1 MTKSNISRGIQNRKQ
16 YILYRKVC
24 IMLWIS
30 ALVAFI
36 ALLIGSITDFQKR
49 EVHDYVSYS
58 LIFAGFGISIIYS
71 ILTGTFYILQT
82 VMGFGIGVGL
92 AYAMFYL
99 GQWGGGDSKLLMGL
113 GAVFGFNIFNIYSIF
128 GEKNLLFMLFLINV
142 IIAGAVYGLLF
153 SVYLAIKH
161 RKQFIKNIKVWADKK
176 EIKLARIIL
185 LTFTVVSALIIIF
198 LIPQEYKLVFLSIVA
213 LLFFIFYIWLFVKI
227 IEESCMIKSI
237 PVSKLTEGDW
247 IYEDV
252 YIGKK
257 YITGPKDLG
266 ISKKQINLL
275 KNNKKIKTVLIK
287 EGIPFIPAFLIAF
300 ILTIVMYYL
309 RIPAILF

>member
-1 MTKSNISRGIQNRKQ
+1 MRAKTENNIYTAKK
-16 YILYRKVC
+16 YV

-30 ALVAFI
+30 ALIAFI
-36 ALLIGSITDFQKR
+36 VLVIGSITDFQKR

-58 LIFAGFGISIIYS
+58 LIFVGFGASIIYS
-71 ILTGTFYILQT
+71 IITGTFYILQT

-113 GAVFGFNIFNIYSIF
+113 GAVFGFNIFNIYNIF

-142 IIAGAVYGLLF
+142 IIAGAAYGLVF
-153 SVYLAIKH
+153 SIYLAIKH
-161 RKQFIKNIKVWADKK
+161 RKQFIKNIKIWAEKK
-176 EIKLARIIL
+176 EIKIARIIL
-185 LTFTVVSALIIIF
+185 LTFTIVSALIIILF
-198 LIPQEYKLVFLSIVA
+198 IPQDYKLVFLSIIA

-227 IEESCMIKSI
+227 IEESCMIKMI
-237 PVSKLTEGDW
+237 DVSKLTEGDW
-247 IYEDV
+247 IYEDI

-266 ISKKQINLL
+266 ISKKQIAIL
-275 KNNKKIKTVLIK
+275 KKSKKIKQVLIK

-300 ILTIVMYYL
+300 ILTVAMYYL
-309 RIPAILF
+309 RIPGILF